1 MANPHL
7 ELTNRIAVV
16 RDYAALW
23 QQFFTFFADDN
34 LEERVFTEQE
44 EEEFA
49 SIVSLLSLNHYK
61 FQELSRDYF
70 KDPEGILDVL
80 GESVSL
86 AHIRELPAATLGKLQ
101 VEWHTLFIGM
111 NKALGRLIGE
121 IPPKKLAE
129 LQAAGQ
135 VPGGAQ

>member
-34 LEERVFTEQE
+34 LEERVFTDQE

-49 SIVSLLSLNHYK
+49 GVVSLLVLNHYK
-61 FQELSRDYF
+61 FQELARGFFD
-70 KDPEGILDVL
+70 DAEGILKVL
-80 GESVSL
+80 TEAVSL
-86 AHIRELPAATLGKLQ
+86 AHIRELPAATLGKIQ

-111 NKALGRLIGE
+111 NKALGRLIAE
-121 IPPKKLAE
+121 IPPKKMAE

-135 VPGGAQ
+135 FPGAGS